1 MVKLVNTV
9 YPPSRADGVHKPIR
23 GPTMLVADLR
33 ALNAKLD
40 AHLRAAEVGAAE
52 SGHTRTG
59 EGRHANNDTEV
70 HFTIHTNDDY
80 SQTTYEDEKN
90 RVLKFKCIS
99 PSDTVRAFFQ
109 NTTSPIHT
117 NVMEYFIY
125 EGDQQ
130 VGTGLKVLLYPNT
143 LEFEKKYQRPKKTL

>member
-1 MVKLVNTV
+1 
-9 YPPSRADGVHKPIR
+9 
-23 GPTMLVADLR
+23 MLVADLR

-40 AHLRAAEVGAAE
+40 AHLRAAEVGTAG

-59 EGRHANNDTEV
+59 EGRHANNETEV

-80 SQTTYEDEKN
+80 SQTTYEDEN
-90 RVLKFKCIS
+90 NQERKFECIS
-99 PSDTVRAFFQ
+99 PSGTVRAFFQ

-125 EGDQQ
+125 EDDQP
-130 VGTGLKVLLYPNT
+130 VGTGLRVLQPPYT
-143 LEFEKKYQRPKKTL
+143 LKFEKKYRVPKRSRTTL